1 MSGTTKPDERNEGRP
16 QQDRLGHRSEAFLI
30 RLWREPSS
38 MDMEDSVR
46 ASVRQLAT
54 GEMRYLADLSDMKD
68 HLLSKLDAEANN
80 PLWTN
85 RRVAVST
92 QKES

>member
-1 MSGTTKPDERNEGRP
+1 MSRTTRFDEKNEPNP
-16 QQDRLGHRSEAFLI
+16 QQNRLGHRSEAFLI

-38 MDMEDSVR
+38 MAADESVR

-54 GEMRYLADLSDMKD
+54 GEMHYLADLSEMKD
-68 HLLSKLDAEANN
+68 HLLSRLDAEANDS
-80 PLWTN
+80 LWTT